1 MKCIKLE
8 DAGIDVCVTV
18 QVKPIFMNKPTGELE
33 DAFDRVET
41 GRLLKYLGTL
51 HEGPVAEKIVREF
64 RQRQADDAGN

>member
-33 DAFDRVET
+33 DEFERVEA

-51 HEGPVAEKIVREF
+51 HEGPVAEEIVREF
-64 RQRQADDAGN
+64 RQRQADDAAN